1 MTSID
6 TDVSNYT
13 MTELMVIVGLNDL
26 DPTSIMNATSPFVE
40 KFKDNNPLLSTF
52 FQDIQSQLLQYSQN
66 LLYENEDNEDYE
78 TNNNGENDAIYPTGE
93 KEVQDRYQNEYL
105 TQSDENQTNKI
116 TDRKQKIGIFGDQH
130 LPMTRQQLGVN
141 DTFNV
146 SVKQD
151 SLNPNLKNTIS
162 RFVNLD
168 SQFRQFSG
176 LNSTST
182 NYILDLSDTLKNV
195 LSMRLYSYQIPFS
208 WYLIDSIYN
217 NTCFW
222 ITNGSYNV
230 PITMPSGNFDAPQ
243 FVIALNNAFINAGFT
258 NFQTITINNVN
269 INTPFYYNTNTGKI
283 TLNLFGAKINK
294 PPYNFIVSTSTIIT
308 FFDFSATLQ
317 CYVNCV
323 NNTNYLNQSLG
334 WLMGYRVPY
343 EPVDPIGN
351 TASSVLDLIGTKYL
365 ILVIDDYNQNHVN
378 NSLVSIT
385 EYSANLKIPEYYS
398 PDLPTTCV
406 DSNISNLSQIVT
418 EANIESLLDN
428 QGAITDN
435 GLLIAGK
442 YNANYTKQAIV
453 LPSAPRTLTQAQIY
467 TINEINKNQNTTNF
481 RYKAPTT
488 PDILAII
495 PVKTSNIST
504 GTVLVELSGSLQD
517 NIRTYFGPV
526 NIERMAVKLLN
537 DKGHILDL
545 NGLDWAVTL
554 ISDCLYQ
561 Y

>member
-6 TDVSNYT
+6 TNVSNYT
-13 MTELMVIVGLNDL
+13 MSELMAIVNLNDL
-26 DPTSIMNATSPFVE
+26 DPTSIMDATSPFVD
-40 KFKDNNPLLSTF
+40 KFKNTNPTLSTF
-52 FQDIQSQLLQYSQN
+52 FQGVQSQLLQYSQD
-66 LLYENEDNEDYE
+66 LYDKQDNND
-78 TNNNGENDAIYPTGE
+78 TSDDAIYPSGE
-93 KEVQDRYQNEYL
+93 KEVQNRYKNEYL
-105 TQSDENQTNKI
+105 TQSDQNQTDKI
-116 TDRKQKIGIFGDQH
+116 TDRKQKIGVFGNDH
-130 LPMTRQQLGVN
+130 VPMTRQQLGVN
-141 DTFNV
+141 DTYSV
-146 SVKQD
+146 PVKQD
-151 SLNPNLKNTIS
+151 SLNPNLKNTIT
-162 RFVNLD
+162 RLVNLD

-176 LNSTST
+176 INSAST
-182 NYILDLSDTLKNV
+182 NYTLDLSDTLKNV

-208 WYLIDSIYN
+208 WYLIDPIYN

-222 ITNGSYNV
+222 ITNGSDNV
-230 PITMPSGNFDAPQ
+230 AITMPSGNYNSAE
-243 FVIALNNAFINAGFT
+243 FVTALNTAFANAGFT
-258 NFQTITINNVN
+258 DFKTIYIDNIYLNNAV
-269 INTPFYYNTNTGKI
+269 YYNAHTGKI
-283 TLNLFGAKINK
+283 TLNLYGAKINK
-294 PPYNFIVSTSTIIT
+294 QPYNFVVSSTTIIT
-308 FFDFSATLQ
+308 FFDFTATLQ

-343 EPVDPIGN
+343 EIVDPSGN

-385 EYSANLKIPEYYS
+385 EYSSNLKVPNYYS
-398 PDLPTTCV
+398 PDLPTTCINA
-406 DSNISNLSQIVT
+406 NITNLSQLVSD
-418 EANIESLLDN
+418 ANTNSLLDN

-442 YNANYTKQAIV
+442 YTANYSKTQLV

-467 TINEINKNQNTTNF
+467 TINEINKNQNITNF
-481 RYKAPTT
+481 RYKAPTS

-504 GTVLVELSGSLQD
+504 GSVLVEFSGSLQD

-537 DKGHILDL
+537 DKGNVLDL

-554 ISDCLYQ
+554 ICDCLYQ